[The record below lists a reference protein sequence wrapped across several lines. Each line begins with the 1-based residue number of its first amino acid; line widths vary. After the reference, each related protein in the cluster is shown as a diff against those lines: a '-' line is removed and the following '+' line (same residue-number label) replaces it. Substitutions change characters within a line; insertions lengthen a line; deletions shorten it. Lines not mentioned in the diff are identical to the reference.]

1 MMKQGM
7 LFADILASLIHDMKN
22 SLWLVINTLESFTS
36 ETQQRADP
44 DKVFT
49 LQQEAKRLNTN
60 LIELLTLYKIE
71 NERISPNIEELNV
84 ADFLDELVLENH
96 AAATA
101 QGVKLIC
108 ECDQALSGFFDEGLV
123 RGVVNSLIGNGM
135 RYTTENLLIS
145 GNEQEG
151 YLVIQVEDDGS
162 GFPQEMLA
170 AQDVIDNHAA
180 ISEGRTQLGIY
191 FASMVAR
198 MHRNKDKVGYI
209 RLSNGNRLQ
218 GGCFSICLP

>member
-1 MMKQGM
+1 MKRGM

-22 SLWLVINTLESFTS
+22 SLWLVINTLEACTS
-36 ETQQRADP
+36 NPRPGSDP
-44 DKVFT
+44 DKIFT

-84 ADFLDELVLENH
+84 ADFLDELMLENR
-96 AAATA
+96 AAAQA
-101 QGVKLIC
+101 QGITLNC
-108 ECDQALSGFFDEGLV
+108 ECDQTLNGYFDEGLI

-135 RYTTENLLIS
+135 RYTTDNLLVS
-145 GNEQEG
+145 AANQEG
-151 YLVIQVEDDGS
+151 YLTIRVEDDGV

-170 AQDVIDNHAA
+170 AQDAIDNHVA
-180 ISEGRTQLGIY
+180 IAEGRTQLGIY

-198 MHRNKDKVGYI
+198 MHRNKDREGYI
-209 RLSNGNRLQ
+209 RLTNGHRLK

>member
-1 MMKQGM
+1 MKRGM

-36 ETQQRADP
+36 EPQPGADP
-44 DKVFT
+44 NKVFT

-71 NERISPNIEELNV
+71 NERISPNIEEFNV
-84 ADFLDELVLENH
+84 ADFLDELMLENG
-96 AAATA
+96 AAAKA
-101 QGVKLIC
+101 QGINLKC
-108 ECDQALSGFFDEGLV
+108 ECDQALSGFFDEGMI

-135 RYTTENLLIS
+135 RYTTDNLLVS
-145 GNEQEG
+145 AAEQEG
-151 YLVIQVEDDGS
+151 YLVIRVEDDGA
-162 GFPQEMLA
+162 GFPHAMLA
-170 AQDVIDNHAA
+170 AQDVIDNHTA

-198 MHRNKDKVGYI
+198 MHKNKDREGYVSLTNGH
-209 RLSNGNRLQ
+209 RLK
-218 GGCFSICLP
+218 GGCFSISLP